1 VLKAESQR
9 DRIEFVG
16 PFAVKTEM
24 PWAIPAGLLLV
35 SAVVFCYAF
44 LTYWQFGSASGLSCD
59 LRRLTEICTTEAL
72 AAGCGLLG
80 YSLPRGRGASIV
92 VGFAA
97 LVAGGLVGYFAA
109 HELYAVRCSLPAMN
123 WIA

>member
-9 DRIEFVG
+9 DRIDTLG
-16 PFAVKTEM
+16 PFLVKGEM

-35 SAVVFCYAF
+35 STVAF
-44 LTYWQFGSASGLSCD
+44 LYVLHADRQIGSGSGLTCD
-59 LRRLTEICTTEAL
+59 LRRLTEICSTEAL

-80 YSLPRGRGASIV
+80 YSLPKGRAASIV
-92 VGFAA
+92 VGFVA
-97 LVAGGLVGYFAA
+97 LVAGGLVGYVAA